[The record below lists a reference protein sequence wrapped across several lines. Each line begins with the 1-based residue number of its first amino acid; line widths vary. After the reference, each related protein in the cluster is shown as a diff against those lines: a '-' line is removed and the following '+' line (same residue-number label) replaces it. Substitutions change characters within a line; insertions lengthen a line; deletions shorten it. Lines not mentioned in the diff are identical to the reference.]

1 MNITEG
7 KLNIAQRAI
16 VLMAADIASRG
27 DARVTGVRMSSDGTW
42 DAGAMSMR
50 GASLAGVRM
59 SSDGTWDAGV
69 MSMRGASLAG
79 VRMSSDGTWIIDYF
93 IWDAGAMSMR
103 GESLADAW
111 LNLAHKLA
119 GTEKPPF

>member
-7 KLNIAQRAI
+7 KLNMAQQAIIA
-16 VLMAADIASRG
+16 MAADIASRG

-42 DAGAMSMR
+42 
-50 GASLAGVRM
+50 
-59 SSDGTWDAGV
+59 
-69 MSMRGASLAG
+69 
-79 VRMSSDGTWIIDYF
+79 IIDYF
-93 IWDAGAMSMR
+93 IWDAGVMSMR

-111 LNLAHKLA
+111 LNLAHNLA

>member
-59 SSDGTWDAGV
+59 SSDGTW
-69 MSMRGASLAG
+69 
-79 VRMSSDGTWIIDYF
+79 IIDYF